1 MDISSVDELLT
12 TTRSV
17 RKRLDLTRPV
27 DRDVILDCVR
37 LAMQAPTASN
47 AQDWRWVVVTDADKR
62 AAIAEIYRSVGV
74 EYLAHA
80 ASTES
85 DPQTRRVY
93 ESALGLTETL
103 ANVPVHVIPCLE
115 SRFDGTDQLVAASA
129 WASIIPAGWSFLLA
143 LRSRGL
149 GSVWTTMHL
158 AKEREVGELLGIP
171 GHCDAGGAVPGCLH
185 DRHRL
190 PAGLTAARGDHH
202 VLEHLGRT
210 LMQSYTVRFHIDAP
224 PRKVWRVLHPPVP
237 PNSPRPRVLK
247 WPTGSME
254 ILNEGDEAGEGL
266 VRTCIFEVPKYLLS
280 GGKGRSWETVTEAK
294 INKMSRYVAVGK
306 PLWSRAEGYHELE
319 EQPDG
324 TTVLT
329 FHETYFAYNP
339 VLRFLLERP
348 VHAKISRDNLET
360 YEHALGYA
368 GRVTRLT

>member
-1 MDISSVDELLT
+1 
-12 TTRSV
+12 
-17 RKRLDLTRPV
+17 
-27 DRDVILDCVR
+27 
-37 LAMQAPTASN
+37 
-47 AQDWRWVVVTDADKR
+47 
-62 AAIAEIYRSVGV
+62 
-74 EYLAHA
+74 
-80 ASTES
+80 
-85 DPQTRRVY
+85 
-93 ESALGLTETL
+93 
-103 ANVPVHVIPCLE
+103 
-115 SRFDGTDQLVAASA
+115 
-129 WASIIPAGWSFLLA
+129 
-143 LRSRGL
+143 
-149 GSVWTTMHL
+149 
-158 AKEREVGELLGIP
+158 
-171 GHCDAGGAVPGCLH
+171 
-185 DRHRL
+185 
-190 PAGLTAARGDHH
+190 
-202 VLEHLGRT
+202 
-210 LMQSYTVRFHIDAP
+210 MQSYTVRFHIDAP

-294 INKMSRYVAVGK
+294 LNKLSRYVAVGK

-360 YEHALGYA
+360 YRARAGLCRPCHTTDLGPTWPIPLEAAARKPLCRYMIPVVCHQQSPCPEIYY
-368 GRVTRLT
+368 GM